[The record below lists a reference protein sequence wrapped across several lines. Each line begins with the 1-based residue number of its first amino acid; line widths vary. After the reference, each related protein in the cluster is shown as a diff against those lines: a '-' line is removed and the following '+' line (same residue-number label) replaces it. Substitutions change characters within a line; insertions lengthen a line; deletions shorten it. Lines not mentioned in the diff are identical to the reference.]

1 MKLDTIV
8 RVLRVLFGT
17 ITVVALF
24 GVGGAI
30 AATKFA
36 QADLEDRAI
45 ESARKVA
52 TSSIAPVLQPRDAE
66 RPLQGPRY
74 VSLLT
79 IVRRDV
85 LPGPIS
91 GVTIWSD
98 DGTVLFADDR
108 ATVGRTEGSMKQT
121 IASIGRA
128 SAVAEV
134 DEDRFLTFVPLAIA
148 KDGPKVTAELVRS
161 HEAIVAQSRQ
171 RWWDWVGKAGRIGAM
186 AFVLYLLVV
195 GAGAALAAQRRRAAD
210 AARTTRPL
218 PGSVPVAPGR
228 APERGKE
235 RAKER
240 GGAGGAAEKARA
252 GMDSLLKRVKRNQ
265 EPEEVDEPVS
275 SLKEA
280 LAAIEPKAP
289 VAAPEPAAG
298 GSGSGGPPAYLQ
310 PGFREVEETRRKVER
325 ELAASL
331 QERARLEDRVRQLE
345 GELAEARRRLSMAD
359 AQ

>member
-74 VSLLT
+74 ISLLT

-128 SAVAEV
+128 PAVAEV

-161 HEAIVAQSRQ
+161 HEAIVAQSRE

-195 GAGAALAAQRRRAAD
+195 GAGAALSAQRRRAAD

-218 PGSVPVAPGR
+218 PGSGAAGT
-228 APERGKE
+228 E

-240 GGAGGAAEKARA
+240 GGAAEKARA
-252 GMDSLLKRVKRNQ
+252 GMDSLLKRVKRSK

-289 VAAPEPAAG
+289 VSPPEPAAG